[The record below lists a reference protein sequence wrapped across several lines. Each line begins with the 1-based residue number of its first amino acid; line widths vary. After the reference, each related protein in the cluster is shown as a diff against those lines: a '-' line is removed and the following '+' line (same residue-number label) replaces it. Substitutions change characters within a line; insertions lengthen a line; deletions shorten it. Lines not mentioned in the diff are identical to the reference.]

1 MWQHRRHHRV
11 VRAIIRLVFLMFIV
25 IVLLTI
31 LGRLAGATTAPACY
45 YGMRTCSPAGQTA
58 VGLINSGRAS
68 TGLSADTISYT
79 QIVQLSPA
87 TAVDTQISLT
97 REVRGLSG
105 LTPSTR
111 FNTLVAGAAGAG
123 VDPTCAAV
131 AEAVVDC
138 QEIWGG
144 SGATSPT
151 AVAGVYMM
159 VYQDSSSYNLT
170 CAQTGYCTGHRD
182 SILFAAPA
190 GYPGY
195 IDTVC
200 DGPSSGIMAQGSCS
214 SMIWWT
220 APAPALAPAP
230 VSTPASTPAPAP
242 AAAET
247 NAPASTSAPA
257 PVSTPASTPA
267 TTVPAATTP
276 APAPASAQSTPA
288 SAAPAQSP
296 ALPAPSVDARHAR
309 SHQTHLDFVLVR
321 SSWWAYGHP
330 NLAFIFVGFAALSAL
345 LVLIIDRFIS
355 KFS

>member
-1 MWQHRRHHRV
+1 
-11 VRAIIRLVFLMFIV
+11 
-25 IVLLTI
+25 
-31 LGRLAGATTAPACY
+31 
-45 YGMRTCSPAGQTA
+45 
-58 VGLINSGRAS
+58 
-68 TGLSADTISYT
+68 LSADTISYT
-79 QIVQLSPA
+79 QVMQMSPA
-87 TAVDTQISLT
+87 TAVDQQISLT
-97 REVRGLSG
+97 REVRGLPG

-131 AEAVVDC
+131 AEVVVDC

-220 APAPALAPAP
+220 APAPAPAAAP
-230 VSTPASTPAPAP
+230 VETSVSSAPAP
-242 AAAET
+242 AAVTSAP
-247 NAPASTSAPA
+247 APASPASTSAPPPA
-257 PVSTPASTPA
+257 AQTSASVPAAVTSTPAPASPASTSAPPPAAQTSASVPAAVTSTPA
-267 TTVPAATTP
+267 PASPASISAPAP
-276 APAPASAQSTPA
+276 APAPASA
-288 SAAPAQSP
+288 SAAPA
-296 ALPAPSVDARHAR
+296 
-309 SHQTHLDFVLVR
+309 
-321 SSWWAYGHP
+321 
-330 NLAFIFVGFAALSAL
+330 SAL
-345 LVLIIDRFIS
+345 VVPATTKAGAKTGMPLLVQTKPPSLLASFVAWGQSGHLSLAILVLIFGAIALLLVIFNRRHNV
-355 KFS
+355 